1 MSSLTCYSDNNG
13 SKKYGWENCY
23 SASNN
28 FLFNSPAQMAD
39 GRLWSQW
46 QPEAVVNE
54 RIQKQEGI
62 QSNWK
67 YRQYLQHN
75 GLQIMNYNNMEA
87 CYDLGLDP
95 HVKSDRTP
103 SANVPYKFKGV
114 FDTSKPG
121 YGYCNSDLK
130 NPYLSRE
137 QLNSR
142 LMAPSINP
150 MDYQNISIPGLK
162 M

>member
-28 FLFNSPAQMAD
+28 FVFNSPAQMAD

-46 QPEAVVNE
+46 QPDALVNE

-75 GLQIMNYNNMEA
+75 GLQIMNYNTMES

-95 HVKSDRTP
+95 HIKSDRTP
-103 SANVPYKFKGV
+103 SSNVPYKFKGT
-114 FDTSKPG
+114 FDTSAPG

-130 NPYLSRE
+130 TPYLSRE
-137 QLNSR
+137 QLDLR
-142 LMAPSINP
+142 LVAPSISP
-150 MDYQNISIPGLK
+150 ADYQNATIPGLK
-162 M
+162 